1 MFAEVGFRL
10 AGGDQPLI
18 LIPGSVAERG
28 PYDFILDTGAGTTLL
43 STRLADELGIEPNG
57 SKPGTGAAGKVTV
70 ALASVTSLA
79 IGGVRRAPMAIAIT
93 AEVERIGV
101 ALGTRID
108 GCLGHD
114 FLKDFRVAIDYGKQL
129 VRLRQGAFDP
139 VSATPVTRSEVAFRL
154 AAPTKPL
161 VMIPAFVNGRG
172 PYAFALDTGASTSV
186 ISPALA
192 EALGMDRGDG
202 AAMTGA
208 GGMLQATIGRV
219 SSLAVGG
226 ATATDLAVVV
236 SDFVAHVGQAVGA
249 DVDGVVGYNFLRRF
263 RVTIDYPNHLLWLS
277 AAA

>member
-1 MFAEVGFRL
+1 M
-10 AGGDQPLI
+10 
-18 LIPGSVAERG
+18 
-28 PYDFILDTGAGTTLL
+28 
-43 STRLADELGIEPNG
+43 
-57 SKPGTGAAGKVTV
+57 

-108 GCLGHD
+108 GCLGYD

>member
-18 LIPGSVAERG
+18 LIPGSVAGRG

-43 STRLADELGIEPNG
+43 STRLADELGIEPSG
-57 SKPGTGAAGKVTV
+57 SKQGAGAAGKVTV
-70 ALASVTSLA
+70 ALATVPSLA
-79 IGGVRRAPMAIAIT
+79 IGGVVREFMPIAIT
-93 AEVERIGV
+93 AEVERIGT

-108 GCLGHD
+108 GCLGYD

-161 VMIPAFVNGRG
+161 VMIPAFVNGQG
-172 PYAFALDTGASTSV
+172 PFAFALDTGASTSV
-186 ISPALA
+186 ISPAVAL
-192 EALGMDRGDG
+192 ALGIERGAG
-202 AAMTGA
+202 TAMTGG

-219 SSLAVGG
+219 ASLAVGS
-226 ATATDLAVVV
+226 ATAADVAVVV
-236 SDFVAHVGQAVGA
+236 SDFVEQIGQAVGGK
-249 DVDGVVGYNFLRRF
+249 VDGVVGYNFLRRF
-263 RVTIDYPNHLLWLS
+263 RVTIDYPNHLLWLC

>member
-18 LIPGSVAERG
+18 LIPGSVAGRG

-43 STRLADELGIEPNG
+43 STRLADELGIEPTG
-57 SKPGTGAAGKVTV
+57 AKQGTGAGGKVTV
-70 ALASVTSLA
+70 ALARVPSLA
-79 IGGVRRAPMAIAIT
+79 IGGVVRAPMSLAVT
-93 AEVERIGV
+93 AEVERIGA

-114 FLKDFRVAIDYGKQL
+114 FLKDFRVAIDYGRQL

-161 VMIPAFVNGRG
+161 VMIPAFVNGQG
-172 PYAFALDTGASTSV
+172 PYAFALDTGASTTV
-186 ISPALA
+186 ISAALA
-192 EALGMDRGDG
+192 ESLGVDRGDG

-208 GGMLQATIGRV
+208 GGMLQATVGRV
-219 SSLAVGG
+219 ASLAVGG
-226 ATATDLAVVV
+226 ARATDVAVVV
-236 SDFVAHVGQAVGA
+236 SDFVEQIGQAVGTG
-249 DVDGVVGYNFLRRF
+249 VDGVVGYNFLRRF

-277 AAA
+277 AQA